1 MIETE
6 AYVISVAD
14 GMAWVETR
22 PHQACPNCDPVH
34 GCRSLSIARVFA
46 LKPQQYQVLDPLHS
60 QPGDQVVV
68 AVAEQALT
76 RSALLGYVVPLL
88 ALFFGAMLGALMSE
102 LVSVVAAVVA
112 FLGSLLMIRQY
123 AAKYRGN
130 AVFQPVI
137 VRRLPQQRRC
147 VEKPCQ
153 LKKNSANS

>member
-46 LKPQQYQVLDPLHS
+46 LKPQQYQV
-60 QPGDQVVV
+60 VV

-102 LVSVVAAVVA
+102 LVSVVAAVAA

-130 AVFQPVI
+130 AVFQSVI
-137 VRRLPQQRRC
+137 LRRLPQQRRC